1 MNEEKLTIKD
11 IVGLALKGWS
21 KDDIKELFEL
31 AKSKEDSSDDGGQ
44 KTPENGQAKEK
55 PEEGNA
61 ASEDKPKE
69 GKTSEDEPKENSDDI
84 DSLKKEIL
92 ELKKQLKEAQ
102 TNNTS
107 SDLSDQTDKQ
117 TDIDVINDLAR
128 SFM

>member
-31 AKSKEDSSDDGGQ
+31 AKSKEDSSDNGGQ
-44 KTPENGQAKEK
+44 ETPENEQAKEK
-55 PEEGNA
+55 PEEENNP
-61 ASEDKPKE
+61 SK
-69 GKTSEDEPKENSDDI
+69 DEPEENSDDI
-84 DSLKKEIL
+84 ESLKKENL

-102 TNNTS
+102 ENNTS

-117 TDIDVINDLAR
+117 TDIDVINDLTR